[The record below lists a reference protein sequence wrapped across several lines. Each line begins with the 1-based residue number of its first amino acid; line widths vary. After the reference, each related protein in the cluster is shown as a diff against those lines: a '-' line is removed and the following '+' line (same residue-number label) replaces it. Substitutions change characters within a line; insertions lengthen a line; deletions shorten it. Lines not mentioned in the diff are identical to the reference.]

1 MNIPL
6 FCLSQPI
13 WARSLSR
20 GYSLLKR
27 QISIIFKHKTE
38 CLFSP
43 LPSSSEENVTQ
54 NKNFLSICLFLLFF
68 FLFSLNTSWIFFFL
82 SSSPV
87 LFPPSR
93 SFFYYFPEVICP
105 SLLSFSDSSSLSS
118 TVSAHVLNKHS
129 SMWREPPKELLEK
142 GWVSILP

>member
-13 WARSLSR
+13 WAKSLSR
-20 GYSLLKR
+20 GYILLKR
-27 QISIIFKHKTE
+27 QIRIIFKHKTE

-54 NKNFLSICLFLLFF
+54 NKNFMSICLFLLFF
-68 FLFSLNTSWIFFFL
+68 FLFSLNTSWIFFFIFL
-82 SSSPV
+82 TCS
-87 LFPPSR
+87 FPTFQI
-93 SFFYYFPEVICP
+93 FFYSFPEVICP